1 MIATKTPFQALR
13 IWLKAAAGLMALFF
27 AAGQVSAQTYCAVTG
42 NGDAGITKVV
52 FNTINNS
59 SASNV
64 GYTDFTGQ
72 STTVMHGETH
82 ALSVTINAT
91 GGFFSSKTNTAV
103 AWIDWNQNGTFEA
116 SEAYSLGTHSS
127 GYSGSSTG
135 TTSNSPLNISVPTTA
150 LVGTTRMRI
159 RTHEGGA
166 LGACGNSTKSEA
178 EDYTIN
184 VIPLP
189 VCSGTPNPGN
199 TTVSNVTPCPGA
211 SITLDF
217 QNHSIDA
224 GLSYQW
230 QSSTTG
236 IGGPFASNG
245 LGTATSQVTTPSVAT
260 WYRIAMTCSGNTGY
274 STAVLVTPGLSGAC
288 YCTPTASTNDATGV
302 TNVTFNTIN
311 NSSSGSPAYT
321 DYSGQSTSVDQGGS
335 YPLSVRVNTAGNF
348 TVYVKAWFDW
358 NQNGT
363 FDASEEYN
371 LGSVTNV
378 GDGAPNASPYTI
390 LVPITA
396 VPGTTVMRVR
406 ASYTTA
412 PSACG
417 NNNYSEAEDYTLNV
431 VIPPPCTG
439 IPYPGYTTV
448 SNATPCP
455 GSSVTLGFDQQVTGA
470 GLSYQWQSS
479 TSGFGGPFADNGLGT
494 TPTQVT
500 LPGVAT
506 WYRIAITCSGFTG
519 YSTPVLVTP
528 TLTVSCYCAATGGG
542 NDATGV
548 TDVTFNDISNT
559 SAGDPAYSDYSAL
572 STTVNGGQTYALSV
586 SVNVPNWFSTVRV
599 KAWIDWNQN
608 GVFEGSESYDLGSLA
623 STLGTAAG
631 PSSASPLNIT
641 VPLTALGGPTT
652 MRIRAGDGTP
662 GACGNMSS
670 SEAEDYTVNVHVQ
683 VPCSGTPYPGN
694 TTSTHVAP
702 CNGSNFTLG
711 VEFPSTD
718 VGLTYQWQSSTT
730 GIGGPFANNGLG
742 TAATQVTNASIHTWY
757 RVVVTCSGNAGPSNP
772 ISVTPSANGAACYC
786 EPTANSNNAT
796 GIMNVTFNTIDN
808 SSSSNPAYNDY
819 SAMSTI
825 VYAGEIYPLTVTA
838 NAPGFAVAT
847 TKAWIDWNQNGTFEA
862 SESYDLGTVLLGAGV
877 TSNSPANVT
886 VPLNAVG
893 GRTIMR
899 VRTANGGAPSPCG
912 NANNSEAEDYTVF
925 VVPVHNTCA
934 TAFPMEC
941 GDSFWGK
948 TTGVAHSMPANACPF
963 NGAAST
969 GGQNWWKFTATTNE
983 AVTLSTCGQAS
994 FDTRISVFAG
1004 AGCNSLSCVSMVD
1017 DSPGC
1022 AGGTSS
1028 VTFNANAGSTYWIAV
1043 NGSGTSE
1050 GTYQLTVICGAI
1062 CTPPAN
1068 DVCSDAAAISFT
1080 VVGGTGTSAEYTNS
1094 CATVDAPTSISG
1106 TMPVQGVWFTFNP
1119 GTYRHALITLLD
1131 NSQNSQYTASTL
1143 DMALFTG
1150 VCSGLGAEQPDLAL
1164 SDAAGTSVHVLT
1176 PNTDYRLL
1184 VYNTGGSGVSG
1195 TFGLMMQNPAHD
1207 DAAITAI
1214 LDPAPGLFCGSSMA
1228 PKVTLLNNGD
1238 NDLTSVQ
1245 ITYGLSGGVN
1255 HTYNW
1260 TGNLAYGASMNITL
1274 PTVPAE
1280 AGMGQT
1286 LTISSSL
1293 PNGVTDDIATND
1305 SKSIGVDVGGEALI
1319 VNIQLD
1325 ANMDQGLTW
1334 DLFNGDYSYYL
1345 SGGPYTAG
1353 QANTLISE
1361 FHCLPTDGG
1370 NCYTFHLYDSYG
1382 DGLCCANGNGYWELS
1397 RPDGRILLRD
1407 RFDAAVD
1414 GSSSPAYPP
1423 AISSY
1428 YDHSF
1433 CLPPGNAHIATKS
1446 CGVFNSTM
1454 NSLVY
1459 SNTVPGATSYQFE
1472 FSNPDAGFI
1481 RRIAMPTNSVRY
1493 NMMVTSP
1500 LTPGMIYFARVRNN
1514 AAGAMAS
1521 AHFGGGCELG
1531 MMSTVPCTELISAP
1545 TYGHS
1550 CGETRSFNTNNS
1562 FIYALPV
1569 VGATEYQFR
1578 ISIPGEDY
1586 DETFIRSTYI
1596 LQLKWNASVAPPL
1609 VNGSTYNVKVNVK
1622 VGTVYS
1628 GFCGDLCTI
1637 TIDNTSGTAQRP
1649 AASMVQSTTTAT
1661 MWPNPV
1667 RDGQVNLSIN
1677 GIENADQQITV
1688 NILDLYGKQIFAKE
1702 FGNSGE
1708 RFTTILDLPSDVASG
1723 VYLVNITVNGKT
1735 TVQRLSIIK

>member
-1 MIATKTPFQALR
+1 MLLI
-13 IWLKAAAGLMALFF
+13 F
-27 AAGQVSAQTYCAVTG
+27 AAGQVSAQTYCAATG
-42 NGDAGITKVV
+42 SGAAGITNVV

-59 SASNV
+59 SSSSP

-72 STTVMHGETH
+72 STTVYLGSTH

-103 AWIDWNQNGTFEA
+103 AWIDWNQNGTFDA
-116 SEAYSLGTHSS
+116 SEAYALGTRAS
-127 GYSGSSTG
+127 GNFGSTG
-135 TTSNSPLNISVPTTA
+135 LTSNSPLNIIVPASAAT
-150 LVGTTRMRI
+150 GTTRMRI
-159 RTHEGGA
+159 RTTQGTA
-166 LGACGNSTKSEA
+166 PGACGSLSNSEA

-189 VCSGTPNPGN
+189 GCSGTPNPGN
-199 TTVSNVTPCPGA
+199 TTVSDATPCPGA
-211 SITLDF
+211 SVTLDF
-217 QNHSIDA
+217 QNQSIDA

-230 QSSTTG
+230 QSSTTNAAG
-236 IGGPFASNG
+236 SFDSNG
-245 LGTATSQVTTPSVAT
+245 LGTAISQVTTPSVAT

-274 STAVLVTPGLSGAC
+274 STPVLVTPGLSSAC

-335 YPLSVRVNTAGNF
+335 YPLAVRVNTAGNY

-363 FDASEEYN
+363 FEGTEEYN
-371 LGSVTNV
+371 LGSVTNA
-378 GDGAPNASPYTI
+378 GDGAPNGSPFTI
-390 LVPITA
+390 LVPVTA
-396 VPGTTVMRVR
+396 APGSTFMRVR
-406 ASYTTA
+406 ATYNTA

-417 NNNYSEAEDYTLNV
+417 NNNYSEAEDYSLNV
-431 VIPPPCTG
+431 VVPPPCNG
-439 IPYPGYTTV
+439 IPYPGYTTATT
-448 SNATPCP
+448 ATPCP

-528 TLTVSCYCAATGGG
+528 TLTVACYCAATASS
-542 NDATGV
+542 NDATGITEV
-548 TDVTFNDISNT
+548 SFNTIANT
-559 SAGDPAYSDYSAL
+559 STGNPAYSNYTSQ
-572 STTVNGGQTYALSV
+572 STTVNGGDSYALSV
-586 SVNVPNWFSTVRV
+586 SVNAPNLFSTVRV

-608 GVFEGSESYDLGSLA
+608 GIFEASETYDLGSLA
-623 STLGTAAG
+623 TTLTAAAG
-631 PSSASPLNIT
+631 PSSGSPLNIA

-652 MRIRAGDGTP
+652 MRVRAGASSP
-662 GACGNMSS
+662 GACGNLNS

-694 TTSTHVAP
+694 TTSTHIAP

-711 VEFPSTD
+711 VEYPSTD

-730 GIGGPFANNGLG
+730 GAGGPFGNNGLG
-742 TAATQVTNASIHTWY
+742 TAATQVTNTYVHTWY
-757 RVVVTCSGNAGPSNP
+757 RVVVTCSGNSGTSDP

-786 EPTANSNNAT
+786 AATANSNNAT
-796 GIMNVTFNTIDN
+796 GITNVTFNTINN

-819 SAMSTI
+819 SAMSTV
-825 VYAGEIYPLTVTA
+825 VYAGESYPLTVTA

-862 SESYDLGTVLLGAGV
+862 SESFDLGTVALGAGV

-886 VPLNAVG
+886 VPLIAVG

-899 VRTANGGAPSPCG
+899 IRTASGTSVSACG

-941 GDSFWGK
+941 GDTFWGK
-948 TTGVAHSMPANACPF
+948 TAGVAQSMPANACPF

-969 GGQNWWKFTATTNE
+969 GGQNWWKFTATTDE
-983 AVTLSTCGQAS
+983 AVTLSTCGQAT

-1004 AGCNSLSCVSMVD
+1004 ADCNGLSCVSMVD

-1022 AGGTSS
+1022 VGGTSS

-1050 GTYQLTVICGAI
+1050 GTYQLTLICGAI

-1068 DVCSDAAAISFT
+1068 DLCSNAAVISFT
-1080 VVGGTGTSAEYTNS
+1080 VVGGTATSAEYTNS

-1119 GTYRHALITLLD
+1119 GPYRHAVITLLD
-1131 NSQNSQYTASTL
+1131 NSQNSQYTASIL

-1228 PKVTLLNNGD
+1228 PQVTLLNNGD

-1245 ITYGLSGGVN
+1245 ITYGLSGGVS

-1260 TGNLAYGASMNITL
+1260 TGNLAYGASANITL

-1286 LTISSSL
+1286 LTISTSL
-1293 PNGVTDDIATND
+1293 PNGVNDDIATND

-1319 VNIQLD
+1319 VKIQLD
-1325 ANMDQGLTW
+1325 ANINQGLTW
-1334 DLFNGDYSYYL
+1334 EINDEQFMNTVN
-1345 SGGPYTAG
+1345 GGPYTAA
-1353 QANTLISE
+1353 QANTLISTSL
-1361 FHCLPTDGG
+1361 CLPLEFG
-1370 NCYTFHLYDSYG
+1370 NCFTFHLYDSFG
-1382 DGLCCANGNGYWELS
+1382 DGLCCANGNGYWELR
-1397 RPDGRILLRD
+1397 RPNGRVLLRD
-1407 RFDAAVD
+1407 RFDVAVD
-1414 GSSSPAYPP
+1414 GASSPSYSP
-1423 AISSY
+1423 ANPSY

-1433 CLPPGNAHIATKS
+1433 CLPPGNTHIAEKS
-1446 CGVFNSTM
+1446 CGIFTFSM
-1454 NSLVY
+1454 NSNVY
-1459 SNTVPGATSYQFE
+1459 CTNAPGATSNQFE
-1472 FSNPDAGFI
+1472 FSHPDAGFI
-1481 RRIAMPTNSVRY
+1481 RRITVNTNKVRF
-1493 NMMVTSP
+1493 NQMMTSP
-1500 LTPGMIYFARVRNN
+1500 LSPGVKYFVRARNN
-1514 AAGAMAS
+1514 AAGPIAE
-1521 AHFGGGCELG
+1521 AHFGGGCEVG
-1531 MMSTVPCTELISAP
+1531 MSPVVPCTELISAP
-1545 TYGHS
+1545 QYGHS
-1550 CGETRSFNTNNS
+1550 CNETRAFNPSTNNS
-1562 FIYALPV
+1562 FIYAQPV
-1569 VGATEYQFR
+1569 SGASEYQFR
-1578 ISIPGEDY
+1578 ISIPGEGY

-1609 VNGSTYNVKVNVK
+1609 VNGSTYNVQVNVK
-1622 VGTVYS
+1622 VGGVYS

-1637 TIDNTSGTAQRP
+1637 TIDNTPGSAQRP
-1649 AASMVQSTTTAT
+1649 AASMAQSNTTAT

-1667 RDGQVNLSIN
+1667 HDGQVNLSIN
-1677 GIENADQQITV
+1677 DIEDADQQITV
-1688 NILDLYGKQIFAKE
+1688 NILDLYGKQILAKE

-1708 RFTTILDLPSDVASG
+1708 RFTTILDLPSEIASG